1 MIELNWKT
9 VRFIVVG
16 ILGALVYF
24 ICSYLFLT
32 YTRLPAFLASLFAY
46 ACSFGFAYLG
56 QKLWAFRSVSPHKVT
71 LFRYAVL
78 QLSCATFAATFTQ
91 VFVSY
96 TDLSPLLLSGL
107 ATMFTSGISY
117 IVSSC
122 WVFADA
128 SEQEVAIRASSDKPG
143 YKSVSSVFLI
153 QNHWRVM
160 LLMSLW
166 LVACT
171 LFSYLYYYL
180 PWSVNLYAGH
190 DDALFVGLAKFLVAG
205 HWLGPYSQY
214 TLMKGPGYPLFLA
227 LTHILGLPL
236 YLLAAILHCIAVSF
250 FAWTLY
256 RLSQSRILSILL
268 FVLLLL
274 LPLVISSGRI
284 IRDQIYPDQ
293 FLLGFSALIF
303 SLFIANTFV
312 KRSITAFIAGL
323 VLAWLWLTREEGVWI
338 LPSVVLL
345 TVFALWQFW
354 RNKCFKQGIVS
365 SVLVVI
371 LSFSSVHIVFQFIN
385 WRAYDRFIGLDIKE
399 KNFKA
404 ALSALQNVRVGEA
417 ISHVPVSQAAM
428 LAIYNVSP
436 GFSELRHFF
445 DIDGIGWR
453 DHGCG
458 SYPWACGEIAG
469 GWFIWALREAAASK
483 GYYQTPTKAAD
494 FFARIARE
502 VNQACTD
509 QRLSCSNSLS
519 AYMPEISQ
527 RDIDKVP
534 ETLEQLLDMLLLSNF
549 SANNM
554 RLHSAIEGD
563 FSGKRSVMDFL
574 HSQDRF
580 FLDEQGVEIFGRYT
594 AINENNEDLD
604 FLIANKQ
611 GQPSVYTLKQLSSRA
626 DMLGFYPFVMQTPC
640 LKECSLSISVG
651 GQEKFH
657 EFIPDHDQVFKQAQA
672 ITIGNL
678 QVFFEKVVSG
688 KRQYTAVVG
697 AGEKATLKV
706 RQMLFEAFKLI
717 FPILLSLG
725 LIAFFVL
732 TVLAFKQRHFSVLF
746 VLSAALWGAV
756 LARLTILFLVH
767 ISSFPALEKL
777 YFMPVYSLVII
788 AAVISLY
795 LLIEWLRTRPEP
807 EILT

>member
-1 MIELNWKT
+1 MIELSRKT
-9 VRFIVVG
+9 LRFIVVG

-32 YTRLPAFLASLFAY
+32 YTQLPAFLASLFAY

-56 QKLWAFRSVSPHKVT
+56 QKIWAFRSVSPHKVT

-78 QLSCATFAATFTQ
+78 QFCCATFAATFTQ

-96 TDLSPLLLSGL
+96 TELSPLLLSGL
-107 ATMFTSGISY
+107 ATLMTSGISY

-128 SEQEVAIRASSDKPG
+128 SEQEVAKSESSDKPG
-143 YKSVSSVFLI
+143 YKSVSLVFLI
-153 QNHWRVM
+153 QNHRRV
-160 LLMSLW
+160 LLFISLW

-171 LFSYLYYYL
+171 LYSYLYYYM
-180 PWSVNLYAGH
+180 PWGVNLYAGH
-190 DDALFVGLAKFLVAG
+190 DDALFVGLAKSLVAG

-236 YLLAAILHCIAVSF
+236 YLLVAILHCITVSF

-256 RLSQSRILSILL
+256 RLSQSRVLSILL
-268 FVLLLL
+268 FILLLL
-274 LPLVISSGRI
+274 LPLIISSGRI

-303 SLFIANTFV
+303 SLFIANTFA
-312 KRSITAFIAGL
+312 KRSSTALIAGL
-323 VLAWLWLTREEGVWI
+323 MLAWLWLTREEGVWI
-338 LPSVVLL
+338 LPSVALL
-345 TVFALWQFW
+345 TAFAIWQFW
-354 RNKCFKQGIVS
+354 RNKSLKQGIIS
-365 SVLVVI
+365 TLLVFV
-371 LSFSSVHIVFQFIN
+371 LSFFSVHIAFQFIN
-385 WRAYDRFIGLDIKE
+385 LRAYDRFIGLDIKE

-404 ALSALQNVRVGEA
+404 ALSALQSVRVGET
-417 ISHVPVSQAAM
+417 ISHVPVSQAAIQ
-428 LAIYNVSP
+428 AIYTVSP
-436 GFSELRHFF
+436 GFSELRQFF
-445 DIDGIGWR
+445 DVDGVGWR

-458 SYPWACGEIAG
+458 FYPWACGEIAG

-494 FFARIARE
+494 FFAKIARE
-502 VNQACTD
+502 INQACAD
-509 QRLSCSNSLS
+509 KRLSCSKSLT
-519 AYMPEISQ
+519 AYMPEVSQ

-554 RLHSAIEGD
+554 RLHSGIEGD
-563 FSGKRSVMDFL
+563 FSGKRSILDFL

-580 FLDEQGVEIFGRYT
+580 FLDEEGVEIFGRY
-594 AINENNEDLD
+594 AVVNENIEDLD
-604 FLIANKQ
+604 FFISNKQ
-611 GQPSVYTLKQLSSRA
+611 GKSYSYTLRQLSSRG
-626 DMLGFYPFVMQTPC
+626 DMHGFYPFVIATPC
-640 LKECSLSISVG
+640 LKGCSLSINIG
-651 GQEKFH
+651 GQEKFN

-672 ITIGNL
+672 ITLGNL
-678 QVFFEKVVSG
+678 QVFFDKVVSG
-688 KRQYTAVVG
+688 KRQYIAVVG
-697 AGEKATLKV
+697 LGERTTLKF
-706 RQMLFEAFKLI
+706 RQLLFEAFKLI
-717 FPILLSLG
+717 FPILLCLG
-725 LIAFFVL
+725 LITFFVL
-732 TVLAFKQRHFSVLF
+732 TFVVFKQRHFSVLF
-746 VLSAALWGAV
+746 VISAALWGAV

-788 AAVISLY
+788 ASVISVY
-795 LLIEWLRTRPEP
+795 LLIQWLRTLPES
-807 EILT
+807 EIVT